1 MRLLFWIP
9 ALGGRGGGAERVLSI
24 VASGLAQRG
33 HEVLVASADA
43 PPTPN
48 FYAFDP
54 TVKLVRLGSRPGASW
69 HPAALLRLRSR
80 LRSFC
85 PDAAIGFMFA
95 GYATMAAAASG
106 TSVPI
111 VASEHTAFNH
121 YRQRVLQARL
131 LRRMAPHFAAITIPS
146 ERVRTGY
153 PKVVADR
160 MTVIPNPLAS
170 AGNGRSR
177 TGHGSRNRLLA
188 VGNLRAEK
196 GHSVLIEAFARI
208 AGSHP
213 DWDLKIVGEGP
224 LKSVL
229 DRAIRDSGLEGRA
242 EISGAVADIE
252 AEYRHADLFVMP
264 SAYES
269 FGLAT
274 AEALGAGVPAVGFA
288 DCPGTNDLIRDGIN
302 GLLVGGSDRSQ
313 ALADGLSKLMSSP
326 SLLQEFAAR
335 APGTVADYASEGIVT
350 RWDELLQSV
359 VPAGLA
365 RK

>member
-33 HEVLVASADA
+33 HDVLVASADA
-43 PPTPN
+43 PATPS

-54 TVKLVRLGSRPGASW
+54 AVKRVRLGSRPGASW
-69 HPAALLRLRSR
+69 HPAALLRLRTR
-80 LRSFC
+80 LRSFR
-85 PDAAIGFMFA
+85 PDVSIGFMFA
-95 GYATMAAAASG
+95 GYATLAAAATG
-106 TSVPI
+106 LRVPI
-111 VASEHTAFNH
+111 AASEHTAFHH
-121 YRQRVLQARL
+121 YRQRALQARL

-160 MTVIPNPLAS
+160 MTVIPNPLAI
-170 AGNGRSR
+170 AGIDRSLPDQGRR
-177 TGHGSRNRLLA
+177 KRLLA

-208 AGSHP
+208 AGDHP

-224 LKSVL
+224 LKPVL
-229 DRAIRDSGLEGRA
+229 DQAIRDSGLDGRA
-242 EISGAVADIE
+242 EISGAVADIQ
-252 AEYRHADLFVMP
+252 AEYRHSDLFVMP

-274 AEALGAGVPAVGFA
+274 AEALAAGVPAVGFA
-288 DCPGTNDLIRDGIN
+288 ECPGTNELIRDGIN

-313 ALADGLSKLMSSP
+313 ALADGLNKLMSSP
-326 SLLQEFAAR
+326 SLLQEFADR
-335 APGTVADYASEGIVT
+335 APGTVAEYATEGIVT
-350 RWDELLQSV
+350 RWEELLQSV
-359 VPAGLA
+359 VPGGHA

>member
-1 MRLLFWIP
+1 MRLVFWIP

-43 PPTPN
+43 PPTPS

-54 TVKLVRLGSRPGASW
+54 VVKRVRLGSRPGASW

-80 LRSFC
+80 LRSFR
-85 PDAAIGFMFA
+85 PDVAIGFMFA
-95 GYATMAAAASG
+95 GYATLAAAASG
-106 TSVPI
+106 AKVPV
-111 VASEHTAFNH
+111 VASEHTAFDH
-121 YRQRVLQARL
+121 YRDRALQAWL

-153 PKVVADR
+153 PKAVADR
-160 MTVIPNPLAS
+160 MTAIPNPLAI
-170 AGNGRSR
+170 AGNGRDR
-177 TGHGSRNRLLA
+177 PDHQGRKRLLA
-188 VGNLRAEK
+188 VGNLRPEK
-196 GHSVLIEAFARI
+196 GHSVLIEAYARI
-208 AGSHP
+208 AEDHP

-229 DRAIRDSGLEGRA
+229 DQAIRDSALEGRA
-242 EISGAVADIE
+242 QISGAVADIQ

-274 AEALGAGVPAVGFA
+274 AEALAAGVPAVGFA
-288 DCPGTNDLIRDGIN
+288 DCPGTNDLIRDCVN

-313 ALADGLSKLMSSP
+313 ALADGLNRLMSSP
-326 SLLQEFAAR
+326 KLLQEFADR
-335 APGTVADYASEGIVT
+335 APGTVAEYATEGIVT
-350 RWDELLQSV
+350 RWEELLQSV
-359 VPAGLA
+359 VSAGPA